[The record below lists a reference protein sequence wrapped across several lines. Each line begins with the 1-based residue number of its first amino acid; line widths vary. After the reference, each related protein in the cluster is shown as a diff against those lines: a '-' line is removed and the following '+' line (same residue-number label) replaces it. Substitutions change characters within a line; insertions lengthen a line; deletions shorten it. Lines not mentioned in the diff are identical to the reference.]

1 MYLVLWNWGYHEEVF
16 DCQDK
21 ELGPG
26 CSYLTQVS
34 MLESLRH
41 GVFMEKFG
49 GQAEGRA
56 SKLPYLA
63 VASVMK
69 SFSWD
74 PSFTLAEMSEII
86 CPPWGNKRAGGV
98 PGSPQGRS
106 WGAWP
111 ESFQS
116 GHTARVS
123 WVWRK
128 STNSTPST
136 HSSLLES
143 RSPQDW
149 LLGLSCPLSLPLL
162 PECFPHPHY
171 LGFSFLH

>member
-1 MYLVLWNWGYHEEVF
+1 
-16 DCQDK
+16 
-21 ELGPG
+21 
-26 CSYLTQVS
+26 
-34 MLESLRH
+34 
-41 GVFMEKFG
+41 MEKFG

-123 WVWRK
+123 
-128 STNSTPST
+128 
-136 HSSLLES
+136 
-143 RSPQDW
+143 
-149 LLGLSCPLSLPLL
+149 
-162 PECFPHPHY
+162 
-171 LGFSFLH
+171 